1 MGLGQG
7 FPASLTP
14 SQGLAGTGR
23 EKRRSPRGGSAN
35 GIFVNDE
42 NEDPPGVFLEKVLV
56 TQRTNS
62 APIVHGHLFFEIQT
76 ERRYILWDLYFP
88 ISTPV
93 SMATSGLRNG
103 SVLGHINGFRYQH
116 YLLSISYTVL
126 RFSHSVLESLFL
138 SVFHILYFCIL
149 YLSPEPEHFPGLIHF
164 ISAGKENLLY
174 LSTNLFFWSRTVGV
188 FCRQDFCVTMGEK
201 LVFSIS
207 NIHNGCNCVVSW
219 TSKIMQSLEK

>member
-14 SQGLAGTGR
+14 SQGFAGTGR

-76 ERRYILWDLYFP
+76 KRWYISWDLYFP
-88 ISTPV
+88 MSTPV
-93 SMATSGLRNG
+93 SMATSGLKKG
-103 SVLGHINGFRYQH
+103 SVLGHINDFRYQH
-116 YLLSISYTVL
+116 SLLSISQTVFC
-126 RFSHSVLESLFL
+126 FSYSVFESLFL
-138 SVFHILYFCIL
+138 SVFHILYSL
-149 YLSPEPEHFPGLIHF
+149 PEPGARALSRPHTLH
-164 ISAGKENLLY
+164 ISWKGELVAFVYKAIFLEENG
-174 LSTNLFFWSRTVGV
+174 R
-188 FCRQDFCVTMGEK
+188 
-201 LVFSIS
+201 SILPS
-207 NIHNGCNCVVSW
+207 GFLCPNGRK
-219 TSKIMQSLEK
+219 TSFLN